1 MAEKMPPEI
10 QQTAQQ
16 LDELQERYIATVN
29 QRALIESE
37 LAEIERIIKS
47 LEKLEKNSKVYRS
60 VGNILFEEDREKLLE
75 ELKEKKEMDEIL
87 LDKYKKEEERLK
99 TQITALQEKL
109 KKMVGEYYQRLSKTS
124 LSSKQAS

>member
-10 QQTAQQ
+10 QQAAQQ
-16 LDELQERYIATVN
+16 LDELQEKYVATVN
-29 QRALIESE
+29 QRTLIESE

-47 LEKLEKNSKVYRS
+47 LEKLDKDSKVYRS
-60 VGNILFEEDREKLLE
+60 VGNILFEEDKEKLLE

-87 LDKYKKEEERLK
+87 LDRYKKEEERLK

-109 KKMVGEYYQRLSKTS
+109 KKMVGEYYQKLSKTG
-124 LSSKQAS
+124 LPRKQAS